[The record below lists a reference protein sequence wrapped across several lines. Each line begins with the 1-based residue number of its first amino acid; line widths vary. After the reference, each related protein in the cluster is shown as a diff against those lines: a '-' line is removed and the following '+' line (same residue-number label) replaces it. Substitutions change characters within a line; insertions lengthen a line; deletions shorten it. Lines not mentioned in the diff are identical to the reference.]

1 METSSVK
8 GIKTILLFRNGRL
21 GDLEMLTLYIT
32 RHGET
37 QWNIEKRMQG
47 WSDSDLTE
55 KGKKNAVLLGERL
68 KEIEFAAIYTSPS
81 KRTVATANLIKGDR
95 QIPIILDDH
104 LKEINMGKWEGKKAE
119 YLKDSYPEA
128 FDFFW
133 NAPHRYKSSDGE
145 DFFAVEKRVKQA
157 LNIVKENYASGNVLL
172 VTHSVVIKLLL
183 AIFKELPME
192 KIWEPPFIHDTSLT
206 VIEINGDMG
215 RIVLEGDLSH
225 RV

>member
-1 METSSVK
+1 
-8 GIKTILLFRNGRL
+8 
-21 GDLEMLTLYIT
+21 MLTLYIT

-55 KGKKNAVLLGERL
+55 KGIKNAILLGESL
-68 KEIEFAAIYTSPS
+68 KDIEFAAIYTSPS
-81 KRTVATANLIKGDR
+81 KRTVTTANLIKGDR
-95 QIPIILDDH
+95 QIPIILEDY
-104 LKEINMGKWEGKKAE
+104 LKEINMGEWEGKKVE
-119 YLKDSYPEA
+119 YLKDSYPES

-133 NAPHRYKSSDGE
+133 NAPHQYRAIDGE
-145 DFFAVEKRVKQA
+145 DFFEVKKRVCHA
-157 LNIVKENYASGNVLL
+157 LKVIKDNQESGNVLI

-206 VIEINGDMG
+206 VIEVNGDIG

-225 RV
+225 LV